1 MGAPGMTLA
10 TRRRRDVLVPC
21 LLVLGLVGCTGGDA
35 GGAHAPGDD
44 GPLAGLDADL
54 SEIIPPLLEAYDV
67 PGTAIGILEGGEVW
81 RELPFGMANLETGR
95 AVDTGTAFNIGS
107 ISKTV
112 AAWGVMRLV
121 ERGELDLDAPVET
134 YLTRWHLPESE
145 FSHDGVTIRRLLS
158 HTAGLSL
165 HGYPGFEPGDELPT
179 VEESLSGA
187 TNGPGAVF
195 VAHEPGSKWQYSGG
209 GYTLAQLIV
218 EEVTGRTFAEYMD
231 AEVLGPLGMHD
242 SSYPWDA
249 DVDRIAAQPYGSG
262 GEPIPGPRFT
272 AMAAASLK
280 TTLHDFLR
288 FARASLGTL
297 DEPAGTGGVLSMETL
312 QLMQTAVPPSNDY
325 GLGYSVSETDGI
337 QFAGHGGANDGWMA
351 QLEVTPNNGHGLVVM
366 TNGSNG
372 GVIIRAVRCEWK
384 ERITGTPC
392 ENPVEIPAVV
402 PAEQLERYVGRYQFE
417 VDPDV
422 ILPRKEFVTLTLE
435 GDRLM
440 AELPVGGRYRLM
452 PREGSEFFLSVAP
465 VTIEF
470 ETDESGAVT
479 AMVVQEPDEETRAVK
494 IE

>member
-1 MGAPGMTLA
+1 MP
-10 TRRRRDVLVPC
+10 R
-21 LLVLGLVGCTGGDA
+21 LVLISGLLMLGLGGCAGGDA
-35 GGAHAPGDD
+35 EDALEVADD
-44 GPLAGLDADL
+44 GPLAGFDADL
-54 SEIIPPLLEAYDV
+54 SEIIPVLLKAYDV
-67 PGTAIGILEGGEVW
+67 PGTAIGILKDGEVW
-81 RELPFGMANLETGR
+81 RELSFGMANVEAGR
-95 AVDTGTAFNIGS
+95 PVDAGTAFNIGS

-145 FSHDGVTIRRLLS
+145 FSNDGVTIRRLLS

-218 EEVTGRTFAEYMD
+218 EEVTGRTFPEYMD

-249 DVDRIAAQPYGSG
+249 DVDRIAAQPYGG
-262 GEPIPGPRFT
+262 VGEPIPGPRFT

-297 DEPAGTGGVLSMETL
+297 DEPAGSDGVLSAETL
-312 QLMQTAVPPSNDY
+312 QLMQTPAPPSDDY
-325 GLGYSVSETDGI
+325 GLGYSVEETEGI
-337 QFAGHGGANDGWMA
+337 TFAGHGGANQGWMA
-351 QLEVTPNNGHGLVVM
+351 QLEVTPGDGHGLVVM

-372 GVIIRAVRCEWK
+372 GVIIRAVMCEW
-384 ERITGTPC
+384 RARVTGTAC

-402 PAEQLERYVGRYQFE
+402 PVEQLEPYVGRYQLEEE
-417 VDPDV
+417 VV
-422 ILPRKEFVTLTLE
+422 SLTLE
-435 GDRLM
+435 DERLT
-440 AELPVGGRYRLM
+440 AELPSAGRFRLH
-452 PREGSEFFLSVAP
+452 PRESGGFFLSVAP
-465 VTIEF
+465 VTFEF

-479 AMVVQEPDEETRAVK
+479 AMIVKEPDEETRAVK

>member
-1 MGAPGMTLA
+1 MPRLPRNTV
-10 TRRRRDVLVPC
+10 TIRVLFPC
-21 LLVLGLVGCTGGDA
+21 LLALGLGGCA
-35 GGAHAPGDD
+35 GGEAPKAPDD
-44 GPLAGLDADL
+44 GPLAGLDTEL
-54 SEIIPPLLEAYDV
+54 TETIPRLLEAYDV
-67 PGTAIGILEGGEVW
+67 PGAAIGILKDGEVW
-81 RELPFGMANLETGR
+81 RELPFGMANVEAGR
-95 AVDTGTAFNIGS
+95 LVDAGTAFNIGS

-209 GYTLAQLIV
+209 GFTLAQLIV
-218 EEVTGRTFAEYMD
+218 EEVTGRGFAEYMD

-249 DVDRIAAQPYGSG
+249 DVDRIAAQPYGNA

-288 FARASLGTL
+288 FAQASLGTL
-297 DEPAGTGGVLSMETL
+297 DGPDGTGGVVSMETL
-312 QLMQTAVPPSNDY
+312 QLMQTPVPPTEGY
-325 GLGYSVSETDGI
+325 GLGYAVSETEGI
-337 QFAGHGGANDGWMA
+337 KFAGHGGANTGWMA
-351 QLEVTPNNGHGLVVM
+351 QLQVTPGNGHGLVVM

-372 GVIIRAVRCEWK
+372 GVIIRAVMCEW
-384 ERITGTPC
+384 RARVTGTEC

-402 PAEQLERYVGRYQFE
+402 AAELLEPYVGRYQLE
-417 VDPDV
+417 DRVV
-422 ILPRKEFVTLTLE
+422 SLTVE
-435 GDRLM
+435 DGRLI
-440 AELPVGGRYRLM
+440 AELPSGDRFRFL
-452 PREGSEFFLSVAP
+452 PREGGGFFLAVSP
-465 VTIEF
+465 VKFEF

-479 AMVVQEPDEETRAVK
+479 AMIVKEPEEEKRAAK